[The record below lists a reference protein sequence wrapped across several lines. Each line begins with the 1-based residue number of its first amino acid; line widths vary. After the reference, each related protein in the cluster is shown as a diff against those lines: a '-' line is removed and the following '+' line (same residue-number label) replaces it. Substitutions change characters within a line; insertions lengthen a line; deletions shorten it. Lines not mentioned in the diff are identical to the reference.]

1 MHSNTYTFGFAAVVT
16 IVCSV
21 LLASAATL
29 LKPRQVENEKLDKK
43 KNILLSVGIK
53 PQEGKSFSRKEITD
67 IYAQKI
73 IGLVINNQGE
83 VVQGKLP
90 SEIDPKK
97 DTDLLA
103 LFEEKED
110 GTTVAYI
117 LPVSGK
123 GLWST
128 IYGYLA
134 LQTDGN
140 TVRGITF
147 YKHGETPG
155 LGGEISKEKFC
166 RQFIGKQIFNDA
178 GELVSIIVAK
188 GKAMGNADKLKHTVD
203 GISGATLTGKGVTNF
218 LKVKLE
224 QYLPFLN
231 KIRTQEGG
239 V

>member
-1 MHSNTYTFGFAAVVT
+1 MHSNSYTFGFAAVVT
-16 IVCSV
+16 IVASV

-43 KNILLSVGIK
+43 KNILLSVDIQ
-53 PQEGKSFSRKEITD
+53 PQEGKSFSRKEISD
-67 IYAQKI
+67 IYAKKI
-73 IGLVINNQGE
+73 SELVLNSQGE
-83 VVQGKLP
+83 VVAGKLP

-97 DTDLLA
+97 DTDLLPI
-103 LFEEKED
+103 FEEKED
-110 GTTVAYI
+110 GAIVAYI

-140 TVRGITF
+140 TVKGITF

-166 RQFIGKQIFNDA
+166 SQFIGKRIFDDSGA
-178 GELVSIIVAK
+178 LVSIIVAK
-188 GKAMGNADKLKHTVD
+188 GKAVGDAGKLKHMVD
-203 GISGATLTGKGVTNF
+203 GISGATLTGNGVTNF
-218 LKVKLE
+218 LKVELE
-224 QYLPFLN
+224 KYLPFLT